1 MKIGTRGSE
10 LALIQARDVQARL
23 AAAGFDAEIVT
34 ITTRGDRRE
43 IPRDPADIGK
53 ALWTREIEE
62 ALHEGS
68 IDLAVHSLKDLPA
81 ELPEGLVVGAV
92 LPREDPGDVLVSR
105 GAPLSLVELPEGARV
120 GTGSIRRAA
129 ALAKARPDLRVVE
142 LKGNVPTRL
151 RRLDE
156 GDFDAIVLAA
166 AGLNRLGRN
175 PTGLCAIDPAI
186 MPPALCQGVVAV
198 EVREGDVGTAWVTA
212 LDDPVTMTAT
222 RAERALLAEL
232 EVGCGAP
239 VGGLA
244 VVEGGGVMVYGEVL
258 SPDGS
263 RWVREVDQGPVAE
276 AAAVGRAVGEALASG
291 AAAPLLESLRS

>member
-1 MKIGTRGSE
+1 ME
-10 LALIQARDVQARL
+10 
-23 AAAGFDAEIVT
+23 AGVDAEIVT
-34 ITTRGDRRE
+34 ITTTGDRRE

-62 ALHEGS
+62 ALASGD

-81 ELPEGLVVGAV
+81 DLPTGLMIGAV

-105 GAPLSLVELPEGARV
+105 ERPRAVEDLPTGARI

-129 ALAKARPDLRVVE
+129 SLRRARSDVDVVE

-156 GDFDAIVLAA
+156 GRFDAIVLAA
-166 AGLNRLGRN
+166 AGLNRLDLHPPGRH
-175 PTGLCAIDPAI
+175 PLPPDVMA
-186 MPPALCQGVVAV
+186 PALCQGIVAV
-198 EVREGDVGTAWVTA
+198 EIRQEDRSEAWVA
-212 LDDPVTMTAT
+212 DLDHDRTMAAT

-232 EVGCGAP
+232 GVGCGAP

-244 VVEGGGVMVYGEVL
+244 VVDDGTVRLFGEVL

-263 RWVREVDQGPVAE
+263 RAVRETAEGPVEEAE
-276 AAAVGRAVGEALASG
+276 ALGRSVGRALAEGDASELLAS
-291 AAAPLLESLRS
+291 LRH

>member
-1 MKIGTRGSE
+1 M
-10 LALIQARDVQARL
+10 ALVQARDVRARL
-23 AAAGFDAEIVT
+23 AAAGFEAEIVT
-34 ITTRGDRRE
+34 ITTTGDRRE

-62 ALHEGS
+62 ALADGD

-81 ELPEGLVVGAV
+81 ELPDGLVVGAV

-105 GAPLSLVELPEGARV
+105 DHPVSVVELPEGARV
-120 GTGSIRRAA
+120 GTGSIRRGA
-129 ALAKARPDLRVVE
+129 ALLKVRPDLEVVE

-151 RRLDE
+151 RRLEE

-175 PTGLCAIDPAI
+175 PRGLHPIDPTV

-198 EVREGDVGTAWVTA
+198 EVRGTDIGAPWIAA
-212 LDDPVTMTAT
+212 LDHPVTMTAT
-222 RAERALLAEL
+222 RAERALLSEL

-244 VVEGGGVMVYGEVL
+244 SIEGTRVTVFGEVL

-263 RWVREVDQGPVAE
+263 LWVREVAEGPVAE
-276 AAAVGRAVGEALASG
+276 AATVGRAVGQALVTG
-291 AAAPLLESLRS
+291 AASDLLKALRS